1 MSGRLLDFSQYT
13 GGADNVKV
21 IEMFPKDQKSFT
33 YNFGSNVSTYSF
45 TADYQSILLDTVT
58 YDRNTGLPNFTDTS
72 VLGYFTNTANVDV
85 GNFNTTNANSGVVV
99 FTIPAD
105 RYTGNVVPNARE
117 NVVATVLSFQWE
129 IPAAGGTLL
138 QRDRHRWCI
147 LERFDPTVG
156 KVPADPALETNY
168 VPLGVGAIT
177 GISNSGADALRA
189 NGTYSGVTGL
199 SNKEGTGAIF
209 QVVVAPSTGA
219 ATAKISARGTGYNV
233 NDTITILDS
242 QLGGGGA
249 ADLVITVTSVA

>member
-1 MSGRLLDFSQYT
+1 MSGRLLDFSQYV

-21 IEMFPKDQKSFT
+21 IEMFPKDQKSFR
-33 YNFGSNVSTYSF
+33 YNFGSNVSLYNF

-58 YDRNTGLPNFTDTS
+58 YDRISGLPNFTETS
-72 VLGYFTNTANVDV
+72 VLGYFTNTANVDA
-85 GNFNTTNANSGVVV
+85 GNFNTASANTGLVV

-129 IPAAGGTLL
+129 IPAEGGTPL

-177 GISNSGADALRA
+177 GISNSGADALRTA
-189 NGTYSGVTGL
+189 GTYGALSGLT
-199 SNKEGTGAIF
+199 NKEGTEAIF
-209 QVVVAPSTGA
+209 QVVVAPTTGA
-219 ATAKISARGTGYNV
+219 ATAKITARGSGYNV

>member
-1 MSGRLLDFSQYT
+1 MSGRLLDFSQYV

-33 YNFGSNVSTYSF
+33 YNFGSNVSTYTFS
-45 TADYQSILLDTVT
+45 ADYQSILLDSVT
-58 YDRNTGLPNFTDTS
+58 YDRITGLPNFTDTR
-72 VLGYFTNTANVDV
+72 VLGYFTNTANVDA

-129 IPAAGGTLL
+129 IPSSGGTPL

-177 GISNSGADALRA
+177 AISNSGADAARA
-189 NGTYSGVTGL
+189 AGTYSGLTGL

-219 ATAKISARGTGYNV
+219 ATAKITGRGTGYNV

>member
-33 YNFGSNVSTYSF
+33 YNFGSNVSTYTFS
-45 TADYQSILLDTVT
+45 ADYQSILLDSVT
-58 YDRNTGLPNFTDTS
+58 YDRTTGQPNFTDTK
-72 VLGYFTNTANVDV
+72 VLGYFTNTANVDPSY
-85 GNFNTTNANSGVVV
+85 FNTTSANSGVVV

-129 IPAAGGTLL
+129 IPGTPV

-177 GISNSGADALRA
+177 GVSVSAADPDRA
-189 NGTYSGVTGL
+189 NGTYTNVTGL
-199 SNKEGTGAIF
+199 SSKEGTGAIF
-209 QVVVAPSTGA
+209 QVVVAEGTGA
-219 ATAKISARGTGYNV
+219 ATAKITARGTGYNV

-242 QLGGGGA
+242 ALGGGGA
-249 ADLVITVTSVA
+249 DDLVITITSVS